1 MTNKITH
8 APQSVID
15 ELNGNAKLHSPLR
28 VLKRVEQNFFP
39 ETKKW
44 VLANEGSE
52 NESKQVAIIN
62 HVFRDEKLQPEREPR
77 YYVQN
82 DTHGN
87 TYWVLSKANVFHDRE
102 PAVWDFNMHG
112 APEYEEGMSETQ
124 ADLFIQAF
132 GGTKEKLV

>member
-8 APQSVID
+8 APQTVINQLD
-15 ELNGNAKLHSPLR
+15 GINRKAIASPRELLIVFPDISILDDWVYDGDGNYEDKQLAIVNH
-28 VLKRVEQNFFP
+28 FF
-39 ETKKW
+39 
-44 VLANEGSE
+44 G
-52 NESKQVAIIN
+52 
-62 HVFRDEKLQPEREPR
+62 DEKLQPEREPR